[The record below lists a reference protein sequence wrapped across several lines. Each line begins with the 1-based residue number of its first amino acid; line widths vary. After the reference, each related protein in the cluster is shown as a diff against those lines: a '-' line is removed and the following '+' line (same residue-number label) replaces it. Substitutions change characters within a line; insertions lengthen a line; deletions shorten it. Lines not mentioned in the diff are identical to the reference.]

1 MARFQQP
8 AAEVAIVVVTWQSA
22 GDVPALL
29 ASLAP
34 TLAAGAELVVV
45 DNASS
50 DDTAA
55 VVRRAAP
62 DAVLIANAVNRG
74 FAAGANQGL
83 AASTRPFVL
92 FLNPDTVV
100 APERDPAGARVPPEP
115 ALGRRRRLSH
125 AQCRRHAAADR
136 RPLPQRPWLDRRGRS
151 AAATAPCAGRCRRRA
166 GSSIGST
173 APSSSDAAPRSR
185 PSPGS
190 TRPTRC
196 TGRISTSVIACAR
209 PASARR
215 TAPRRRSC
223 IAGIGAGRNV
233 TATTATWRC
242 CGDAALLPASARS
255 ARRVRIPRRCGRE
268 LRAARPCSRPLGA
281 RGGDAAAARR
291 ARRYGGMARLCLSG
305 DPAGRRADRA
315 RLRVRQAPGIEGRD
329 RSAHPGSSKAQARER
344 RWCRS

>member
-1 MARFQQP
+1 MPRFQQP

-50 DDTAA
+50 DDTAT

-83 AASTRPFVL
+83 AASTRPYVL

-100 APERDPAGARVPPEP
+100 APDAIPQALAYLRSLPSVGVVGCRTLNADGTPQPTVDRFHSVRGLIAEVLGGGHGAVRGTVPAASGLVDWVYGSFL
-115 ALGRRRRLSH
+115 LGRRAALAAVAGFDEAYEMYGEDLDLCHRLRAAGFSTAYCAEATVVHRGNRSGAQRYGDDRDLAVLRGTLRFFRR
-125 AQCRRHAAADR
+125 
-136 RPLPQRPWLDRRGRS
+136 RRGRLAEFGFR
-151 AAATAPCAGRCRRRA
+151 AAAGASFAGKA
-166 GSSIGST
+166 VL
-173 APSSSDAAPRSR
+173 AA
-185 PSPGS
+185 
-190 TRPTRC
+190 
-196 TGRISTSVIACAR
+196 I
-209 PASARR
+209 
-215 TAPRRRSC
+215 
-223 IAGIGAGRNV
+223 
-233 TATTATWRC
+233 
-242 CGDAALLPASARS
+242 
-255 ARRVRIPRRCGRE
+255 
-268 LRAARPCSRPLGA
+268 GA
-281 RGGDAAAARR
+281 RGGAAAGALR

-315 RLRVRQAPGIEGRD
+315 RLRVREAPGIEG
-329 RSAHPGSSKAQARER
+329 E
-344 RWCRS
+344 